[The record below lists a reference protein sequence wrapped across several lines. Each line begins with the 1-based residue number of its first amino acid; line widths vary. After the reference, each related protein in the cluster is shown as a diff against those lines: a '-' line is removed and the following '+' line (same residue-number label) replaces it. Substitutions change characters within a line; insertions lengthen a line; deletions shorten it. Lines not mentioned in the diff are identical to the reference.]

1 MENPKTQLPE
11 QIWAEKI
18 VATPMPVLPGT
29 KAKVL
34 DLLSKKAVNFNS
46 LERLIACDPAFALHI
61 FMRVANGGNSIVQV
75 KTLARAISLI
85 GLEGVES
92 IAVAV
97 SEVNTVEYG
106 GYLRGLNRSLF
117 AASLACHW
125 ARHKNHYPA
134 DELFW
139 ITLFYRT
146 GYWALWIIEPEK
158 MQKLVLAFSANPETR
173 LSAEKEI
180 FDCQILDICDLL
192 LDYWNTPKVTSPT
205 VEQTEYTDAK
215 SFEVFSVGV
224 SDLEVNPA
232 PEETGVNRQ
241 INAASTTIILAHEM
255 VDILQT
261 QWQGEFAAQ
270 TLGQVAGHLRS
281 TLLNTVHVTQQ
292 AILDHS
298 QNYPIPGVRASA
310 TYLFN
315 TWPRPAPD
323 PTRPVLTKI
332 AGMKPSKVPVKK
344 AQLTAKQQGL
354 EKNLDQLIDQ
364 FENQP
369 ETVQDLQQLFYTL
382 GMTLKR
388 ELGVKRVAIGLRDP
402 RRASV
407 RISHCFGPPELC
419 GMKGLHFD
427 YLKSPLMSQMIK
439 TQRNIWVKSAD
450 KTDMEKLL
458 PSNFVD
464 QIHNSDEFFMASLF
478 SGKRP
483 IGICYLDDGV
493 NGKSLSDQDY
503 LLFKRICKSSRFVFD
518 SLAMRPKN
526 KP

>member
-1 MENPKTQLPE
+1 MENTKTQRPE

-18 VATPMPVLPGT
+18 MATPMPVLPGT

-34 DLLSKKAVNFNS
+34 DLISKNAVNFKA
-46 LERLIACDPAFALHI
+46 LEGLIACDPAFALHV
-61 FMRVANGGNSIVQV
+61 FMRVATEGDSVVQV
-75 KTLARAISLI
+75 KTLAIAISLI
-85 GLEGVES
+85 GLEGVQS
-92 IAVAV
+92 IAVSA
-97 SEVNTVEYG
+97 SEVNIVEHR
-106 GYLRGLNRSLF
+106 GYLHSLSRSLF
-117 AASLACHW
+117 AASLARHW

-139 ITLFYRT
+139 STLFYRA
-146 GYWALWIIEPEK
+146 GYWVLWILEPEK
-158 MQKLVLAFSANPETR
+158 MRKLVLAFSANPATR
-173 LSAEKEI
+173 LTAEKDI
-180 FDCQILDICDLL
+180 FGCQIIDICDLL
-192 LDYWNTPKVTSPT
+192 LDYWNTPKVTSPS
-205 VEQTEYTDAK
+205 VDQTKSINAE
-215 SFEVFSVGV
+215 SFEAFSAGV
-224 SDLEVNPA
+224 SDLEVSPA
-232 PEETGVNRQ
+232 PDGAGVNRQ

-281 TLLNTVHVTQQ
+281 TLLNTVYITQQ

-323 PTRPVLTKI
+323 PARPGLTKI
-332 AGMKPSKVPVKK
+332 AGIKPRTEPSKKPRLVE
-344 AQLTAKQQGL
+344 KQQGL
-354 EKNLDQLIDQ
+354 EKTIDQLIEQ
-364 FENQP
+364 FEHHP

-388 ELGVKRVAIGLRDP
+388 ELGIKRVAIGLRDP

-407 RISHCFGPPELC
+407 RVSHCFGSTELS

-439 TQRNIWVKSAD
+439 SQRNIWVKPAD
-450 KTDMEKLL
+450 KAEMEKLL

-464 QIHNSDEFFMASLF
+464 QIHSSNEFFISSLF

-483 IGICYLDDGV
+483 IGICYLDDGM
-493 NGKSLSDQDY
+493 NGKALKEQDY
-503 LLFKRICKSSRFVFD
+503 LLFKRLCKSSRFVFD
-518 SLAMRPKN
+518 SLASRPKN
-526 KP
+526 G